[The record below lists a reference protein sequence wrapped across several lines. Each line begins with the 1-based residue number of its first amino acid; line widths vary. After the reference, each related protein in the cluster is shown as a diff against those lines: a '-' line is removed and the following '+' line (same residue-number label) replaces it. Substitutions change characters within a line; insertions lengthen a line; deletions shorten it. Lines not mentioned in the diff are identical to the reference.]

1 MLETKLLFRMKA
13 KDGNLDALNVSNFM
27 RTNRQRK
34 TANFIIGDAQLKKYE
49 LLPLASSIQKL
60 LVRKMEFPHLI
71 DANLAK
77 YALKKYALTYI

>member
-34 TANFIIGDAQLKKYE
+34 TANFIIGDAHE
-49 LLPLASSIQKL
+49 LLPLASSIQKIM
-60 LVRKMEFPHLI
+60 VRKMEFPHLI

>member
-34 TANFIIGDAQLKKYE
+34 TANFIIGDAQLKKIC
-49 LLPLASSIQKL
+49 LASSIQKIM
-60 LVRKMEFPHLI
+60 VRKMEFPHLI

-77 YALKKYALTYI
+77 YALKKYALT

>member
-34 TANFIIGDAQLKKYE
+34 TANFIVGDAQLKK
-49 LLPLASSIQKL
+49 I
-60 LVRKMEFPHLI
+60 
-71 DANLAK
+71 
-77 YALKKYALTYI
+77 